1 MTAERRRYCI
11 HEAAHVVG
19 CLMLGAKIRHAAAP
33 GPDGEN
39 QVVHE
44 AVPEDDGSGAMLISL
59 MGVAAE
65 QFYGYRERRGVIL
78 PSRLT
83 GIDQDLSDAYQVAVT
98 MTGHGQ
104 ADDLYR
110 RTYGSARSA
119 VIGNYAAL
127 ERLADLLAAHD
138 VVSDHQIRQ
147 TVRVVTDGGALG

>member
-1 MTAERRRYCI
+1 MTVERRRYSL
-11 HEAAHVVG
+11 HEASHLVG
-19 CLMLGAKIRHAAAP
+19 CILLGAKIRHAAAP

-44 AVPEDDGSGAMLISL
+44 AVPEDDGSGDMLISL

-65 QFYGYRERRGVIL
+65 QFYGYRERGVPR

-98 MTGHGQ
+98 MTGPRQ

-110 RTYGSARSA
+110 RTYGRARTA
-119 VIGNYAAL
+119 VIQNFAAL
-127 ERLADLLAAHD
+127 ERLADLLEAHD
-138 VVSDHQIRQ
+138 VVSDHQIRA
-147 TVRVVTDGGALG
+147 VARLEGDAYG